1 MDEYPIPLGLMRT
14 WIQITKPTLCK
25 VSYFSQR
32 RFSTDVD
39 ERWHQSA
46 SFSLSLVNL
55 INGFLQIS
63 MKLVLIIKLKIYENV
78 SNIKSNSTNSIVKQF
93 IDFKHF
99 LKYSINN
106 FPLTNLSVVFNTLSS
121 LYYSSSIF
129 LKSYFRFLQWHL

>member
-1 MDEYPIPLGLMRT
+1 MQNQTSGFEILDEFPIPLELMRT
-14 WIQITKPTLCK
+14 WIQITKPTHYK

-39 ERWHQSA
+39 ERWHQCA

-63 MKLVLIIKLKIYENV
+63 VKFVWIIELKIYENV

-99 LKYSINN
+99 LKYSIND
-106 FPLTNLSVVFNTLSS
+106 FSLANLSLVFNTLSS
-121 LYYSSSIF
+121 L
-129 LKSYFRFLQWHL
+129 